1 MLLGPSLV
9 LFGGSVGWSTPS
21 LRQPSGRALHAARCA
36 SPVLAAD
43 WALLFDCDG
52 VLADTERDGH
62 RVGFN
67 QAFGEND
74 MGYEWG
80 VDEYGRLCEVGGGKE
95 RMTAYMNANDKW
107 PEAHK
112 SPTTEAL
119 EKGLPVDEGRLELV
133 KGLHKRKTV
142 IFQELIGAGT
152 VPLRPGILRIVDEAI
167 AADVPLAVCS
177 TSNEA
182 AVRTLV
188 QTLMGEE
195 RYAKFTFFC
204 GDVVPRKK
212 PNPDVSSLVETR
224 RQGLRTAPRSPAR
237 RTGPRGAARLGPLRS
252 REFRALQVYNLASE
266 TMGFAAARCVVVEDS
281 GIGLKAAK
289 AADMSCCVTTSTYT
303 AGEFGPELGVTAD
316 LLVPELGEPGSETCV
331 TLADLQKLLG

>member
-9 LFGGSVGWSTPS
+9 LVGGSLGWSTPS

-36 SPVLAAD
+36 SPMLAAD

-195 RYAKFTFFC
+195 R
-204 GDVVPRKK
+204 
-212 PNPDVSSLVETR
+212 
-224 RQGLRTAPRSPAR
+224 
-237 RTGPRGAARLGPLRS
+237 
-252 REFRALQVYNLASE
+252 
-266 TMGFAAARCVVVEDS
+266 
-281 GIGLKAAK
+281 
-289 AADMSCCVTTSTYT
+289 
-303 AGEFGPELGVTAD
+303 
-316 LLVPELGEPGSETCV
+316 
-331 TLADLQKLLG
+331 

>member
-1 MLLGPSLV
+1 MLRTTLLAALSLGTH
-9 LFGGSVGWSTPS
+9 GWSPHHGSRGTVA
-21 LRQPSGRALHAARCA
+21 RARRTAAPA
-36 SPVLAAD
+36 MAAED

-67 QAFGEND
+67 QVFGENN

-95 RMTAYMNANDKW
+95 RMTAYMNTNDKW
-107 PEAHK
+107 PEANK
-112 SPTTEAL
+112 SPTTEEL

-133 KGLHKRKTV
+133 KAMHKRKTA
-142 IFQELIGAGT
+142 IFQDLVAAGT

-167 AADVPLAVCS
+167 AADVTMAVCS

-188 QTLMGEE
+188 QTLMGDE

-204 GDVVPRKK
+204 GDVVPLKK
-212 PNPDVSSLVETR
+212 PNPD
-224 RQGLRTAPRSPAR
+224 
-237 RTGPRGAARLGPLRS
+237 
-252 REFRALQVYNLASE
+252 VYNLASE
-266 TMGFAAARCVVVEDS
+266 TLGFPASRCVVVEDS

-289 AADMSCCVTTSTYT
+289 AATMACCVTTSTYT
-303 AGEFGPELGVTAD
+303 AGEFGPELGVSAD

-331 TLADLQKLLG
+331 TLADLKTLLG